1 MLMRFVSRLI
11 SFFFAMKTKS
21 MKIKNYSP
29 KGSQSSKIKE
39 EDKTY
44 DGGTLDTVTVSTGPV
59 NNL

>member
-1 MLMRFVSRLI
+1 
-11 SFFFAMKTKS
+11 MKTKS